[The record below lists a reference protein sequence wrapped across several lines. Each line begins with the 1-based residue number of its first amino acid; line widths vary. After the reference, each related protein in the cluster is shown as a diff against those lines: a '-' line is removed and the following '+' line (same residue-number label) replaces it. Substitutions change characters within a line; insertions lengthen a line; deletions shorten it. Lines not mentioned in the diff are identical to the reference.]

1 MVFWNEID
9 FQNIETVPSGRDRVK
24 FRYQGGPLRFQIP
37 RAPCTW
43 GVSQYKSMNLD
54 LMGLDDFIKWW
65 TELETHLCLQEPFK
79 SNLGPGP
86 SLRLKIDEATYVF
99 DKDAKQIN
107 PDIREGLFRGQEL
120 SVLVD
125 IDSTYFFNGTWG
137 VICRAAQVRFYGDEP
152 VEVTTSAVAPVLK
165 PGVCAF
171 LPISDDS

>member
-1 MVFWNEID
+1 
-9 FQNIETVPSGRDRVK
+9 
-24 FRYQGGPLRFQIP
+24 
-37 RAPCTW
+37 
-43 GVSQYKSMNLD
+43 MNLD

-120 SVLVD
+120 SVL
-125 IDSTYFFNGTWG
+125 S
-137 VICRAAQVRFYGDEP
+137 
-152 VEVTTSAVAPVLK
+152 
-165 PGVCAF
+165 
-171 LPISDDS
+171 